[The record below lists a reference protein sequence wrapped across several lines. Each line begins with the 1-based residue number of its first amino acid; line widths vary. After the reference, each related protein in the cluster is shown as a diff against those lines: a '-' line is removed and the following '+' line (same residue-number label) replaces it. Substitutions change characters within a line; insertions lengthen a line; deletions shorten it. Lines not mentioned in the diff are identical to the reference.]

1 MSNKGNDLDLIE
13 IFELLFSKKLLIFF
27 VTATFAVMSVI
38 YSLKQPNI
46 YSSSALL
53 VPSSSEQNMPSNI
66 SGISS
71 LAKLGGIS
79 IPNLESGSLKHLQAL
94 KRVESF
100 DFFSNHFLP
109 EIKLENLM
117 AASIWDHE
125 KNTIV
130 YDSGLYNPDEEI
142 WVREVSYPYK
152 QVPSDQEAYQVY
164 LDSIKISEDSDGFI
178 NISYEHISPF
188 IAKKWLDIIIKKIN
202 LTMLDIDKEIAQKS
216 LDYLNK
222 SSAET
227 SNQYLKDSI
236 SYLMQSQM
244 NTLML
249 ASSNDDYVYK
259 IIDSPIVPELKIK
272 PNRAIIC
279 VLGTFIGFVISL
291 FFIFFQYLFLKEKI
305 D

>member
-1 MSNKGNDLDLIE
+1 MI
-13 IFELLFSKKLLIFF
+13 
-27 VTATFAVMSVI
+27 
-38 YSLKQPNI
+38 
-46 YSSSALL
+46 
-53 VPSSSEQNMPSNI
+53 
-66 SGISS
+66 
-71 LAKLGGIS
+71 
-79 IPNLESGSLKHLQAL
+79 
-94 KRVESF
+94 
-100 DFFSNHFLP
+100 
-109 EIKLENLM
+109 
-117 AASIWDHE
+117 
-125 KNTIV
+125 
-130 YDSGLYNPDEEI
+130 
-142 WVREVSYPYK
+142 
-152 QVPSDQEAYQVY
+152 
-164 LDSIKISEDSDGFI
+164 
-178 NISYEHISPF
+178 
-188 IAKKWLDIIIKKIN
+188 
-202 LTMLDIDKEIAQKS
+202 DIDKEIAQKS